1 MSGLQELLTLLR
13 NLPEVAEL
21 QFAVRELS
29 AAGWDED
36 EADRHNSEC
45 YRRSDELRHRLD
57 SLGIRSDSQWGEGN
71 SWSVFLET
79 NDRTM
84 NGSSLPGPVI
94 ADCRQAT

>member
-21 QFAVRELS
+21 QFAVKELS

-36 EADRHNSEC
+36 EADRRNSEC

-79 NDRTM
+79 NERTL
-84 NGSSLPGPVI
+84 NGHPLPGPVI

>member
-1 MSGLQELLTLLR
+1 VSELQELLTLLR
-13 NLPEVAEL
+13 NLPEVADL

-36 EADRHNSEC
+36 EADRRNSEC

-57 SLGIRSDSQWGEGN
+57 SLGIRSHSEWGEGN

-84 NGSSLPGPVI
+84 NGSPLPGPVI
-94 ADCRQAT
+94 ADCRQTT